1 MAKFKVTAE
10 AYVKYEMTTWQG
22 GVEINGETI
31 LYRYSED
38 NNGANLYVYQNDSG
52 WGEVSTEDNENWA
65 ILYSA
70 IMEWGNPTELGP
82 TGEECEID
90 DTIVEDYM

>member
-10 AYVKYEMTTWQG
+10 AYVKYEMITWQG
-22 GVEINGETI
+22 EVEINGETI

-38 NNGANLYVYQNDSG
+38 NNGAALYVYQNDSG
-52 WGEVSTEDNENWA
+52 WCEVSTEDNKNYA
-65 ILYSA
+65 ILDAA
-70 IMEWGNPTELGP
+70 IMEWGNPIELGP
-82 TGEECEID
+82 TGEENEID

>member
-10 AYVKYEMTTWQG
+10 AYVKYERITWQG
-22 GVEINGETI
+22 EVEINGETI

-38 NNGANLYVYQNDSG
+38 NNGAGLYVYQEDSG
-52 WGEVSTEDNENWA
+52 WCEVSTEDNKNYA
-65 ILYSA
+65 ILDAA
-70 IMEWGNPTELGP
+70 IMEWGNPTELGSA
-82 TGEECEID
+82 GEECEID